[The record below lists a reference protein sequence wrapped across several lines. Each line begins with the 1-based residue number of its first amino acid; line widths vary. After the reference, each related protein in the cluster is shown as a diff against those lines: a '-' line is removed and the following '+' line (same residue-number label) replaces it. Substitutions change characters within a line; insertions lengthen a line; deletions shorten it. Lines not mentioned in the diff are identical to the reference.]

1 MSHYKGGKMRK
12 RTLFSAL
19 ALFLISMSFYTP
31 SQSKS
36 FIQSSESYYSLGTVY
51 VNPILFHGIFFDD
64 KLLIDD
70 NYLLGGRIGL
80 GLSRYFG
87 VEFMMERSPTEI
99 SPEDS
104 KPFVNSA
111 LYDFYGGNI
120 RVNLPMGRVLPF
132 VTLGIGQSELQLDYM
147 MNSINGYPVTVED
160 KAIQRD
166 VIYWG
171 TGADIYLNQ
180 RWAVRLDLMDHI
192 IDEPFIK
199 TAMTSD
205 DKTHNWQFGV
215 SFSYAFG
222 NEVSDSDGDGVND
235 KSDECPGTP
244 KGVDVYSNGCPVD
257 TDQDGVPDYI
267 DQCPDTEAGAKVDY
281 KGCKIQEMEMQMEM
295 KDSDGDG
302 VFDKWDVE
310 PGTPSGALADAKGRA
325 LDHDK
330 DGVPDGLD
338 KCPNTPEGL
347 KVDSKGCFLPEQFAV
362 RVLFDF
368 GKSNVKAEYFDEL
381 NRVADLIIGAGCKL
395 NLKLVGYTDPV
406 GSVAANQKLSQKR
419 AQAVGDYLATR
430 GVCSLPVDV
439 DGEGIYQMGDVSSND
454 MKRCVIITAYD
465 TEK

>member
-1 MSHYKGGKMRK
+1 MRK
-12 RTLFSAL
+12 NILCSIL
-19 ALFLISMSFYTP
+19 AAFLISMGFYTP
-31 SQSKS
+31 ARA
-36 FIQSSESYYSLGTVY
+36 FVQSSESYYSFGTVY
-51 VNPILFHGIFFDD
+51 VNPILFHGMFFDD

-70 NYLLGGRIGL
+70 NYLLGGRVGL
-80 GLSRYFG
+80 GLSQYFG

-99 SPEDS
+99 SPEDTPNS
-104 KPFVNSA
+104 FVNSA

-120 RVNLPMGRVLPF
+120 RVNLPLGRVLPF
-132 VTLGIGQSELQLDYM
+132 ATLGIGRSELQLDYWM
-147 MNSINGYPVTVED
+147 DMINNYPVTVES
-160 KAIQRD
+160 KVMKRD

-171 TGADIYLNQ
+171 VGTDIYLNQ
-180 RWAVRLDLMDHI
+180 RWAVRVDLMDHI
-192 IDEPFIK
+192 IDEPFIQ
-199 TAMTSD
+199 TAWYGKE
-205 DKTHNWQFGV
+205 KTHNWQFGA

-222 NEVSDSDGDGVND
+222 NEINDSDGDGVDD

-244 KGVDVYSNGCPVD
+244 QKVDVYSNGCPVD

-267 DQCPDTEAGAKVDY
+267 DQCPDTEAGEKVDY
-281 KGCKIQEMEMQMEM
+281 KGCKIEEMKMEMEL

-310 PGTPSGALADAKGRA
+310 ANTPKGALADAKGRA

-338 KCPNTPEGL
+338 KCPNTPQGL
-347 KVDSKGCFLPEQFAV
+347 KVDSKGCFLSEQFAV

-395 NLKLVGYTDPV
+395 NLNLVGYTDPV

-419 AQAVGDYLATR
+419 AQAVGDYLSSR
-430 GVCSLPVDV
+430 GVCSLPIDV
-439 DGEGIYQMGDVSSND
+439 SGQGEYQMSKRPEVSSNA
-454 MKRCVIITAYD
+454 MMRCVIIKAYD
-465 TEK
+465 VEE